1 MKNQEKW
8 LEESHINTQELRARL
23 KYCIGKD
30 TVRVYRD
37 EYGNLYCYH
46 YGALI
51 CVLGHSHRALYNSA
65 YFDYSAATS
74 RVRNE
79 FFRMLGEDV
88 YTTQYI
94 KKCIRKQFDDGTI
107 INRNIVGMTMRDR
120 SSLLDTQSVNTV
132 VNQWTE

>member
-1 MKNQEKW
+1 MKNQEKY
-8 LEESHINTQELRARL
+8 LEYSRINTQFLRDRL
-23 KYCIGKD
+23 KGCNGKD

-65 YFDYSAATS
+65 YFDYSTSTS

-79 FFRMLGEDV
+79 FFRMLGETV
-88 YTTQYI
+88 YTTQFI
-94 KKCIRKQFDDGTI
+94 RKCINKQFDNGDI
-107 INRNIVGMTMRDR
+107 INRDIVGMTMNERWICV
-120 SSLLDTQSVNTV
+120 DTQSINTV
-132 VNQWTE
+132 VNQWAE

>member
-1 MKNQEKW
+1 MKNQEKC
-8 LEESHINTQELRARL
+8 LEYSRINTQFLRDRL

-30 TVRVYRD
+30 TVEVYHD

-51 CVLGHSHRALYNSA
+51 CVQGHSHRALYNSA
-65 YFDYSAATS
+65 YFDYSASTS

-79 FFRMLGEDV
+79 FFRTLGENV

-94 KKCIRKQFDDGTI
+94 RKCICEQFDNGDI
-107 INRNIVGMTMRDR
+107 INDNIVGMTMNDR
-120 SSLLDTQSVNTV
+120 SIWVDTQSINTV
-132 VNQWTE
+132 VNQWAE